1 LRWISTPLAQE
12 FSITSPVRYR
22 GSSDWPTMTERVYI
36 NHGYDDDL
44 RRLRVQ
50 VIMMG
55 GRVETLVGASVRAL
69 TQRDPGL
76 ARQTIESD
84 RAVDQHEIAIDGLCR
99 EILELRQPVASDV
112 RFVTGALRL
121 ATDLERIADLGVSIS
136 RSALALCAEA
146 PLQPEVGLARMASEV
161 ESMLHEALDAFLAG
175 DASKAE
181 QVIARDQLID
191 NLSAQIFCELFT
203 HVVENA
209 RCITQVLWMQSVAKH
224 LERIGDHVTYLGELV
239 VAMVRGEDICHG
251 AKSGGSMRAV
261 PYHERN

>member
-1 LRWISTPLAQE
+1 
-12 FSITSPVRYR
+12 
-22 GSSDWPTMTERVYI
+22 MTDRVYI
-36 NHGYDDDL
+36 SHGYDDDL

-55 GRVETLVGASVRAL
+55 GRVETLVGASVRAFAE
-69 TQRDPGL
+69 RDPEL
-76 ARQTIESD
+76 ARRTIESD
-84 RAVDQHEIAIDGLCR
+84 RAVDRHEIAIDGLCR
-99 EILELRQPVASDV
+99 EILELGQPVASDL
-112 RFVTGALRL
+112 RFVTGAIRL

-209 RCITQVLWMQSVAKH
+209 RCITEVLWIQSVAKH

-239 VAMVRGEDICHG
+239 VSMVRGEDICHG
-251 AKSGGSMRAV
+251 AKSGGSLRAV
-261 PYHERN
+261 PDHERN